1 MTLDEKIV
9 VSAYTGFLMCDLN
22 EVHKYIE
29 KLLDRPV
36 FTHELENALVWKEI
50 REKSKLDFLKICNGE
65 EVHVCEESE

>member
-9 VSAYTGFLMCDLN
+9 VSAYTEYLMCDFN

-29 KLLDRPV
+29 KLLGRPV
-36 FTHELENALVWKEI
+36 FTHELATDLIQKEI
-50 REKSKLDFLKICNGE
+50 REKSKPDFLKICNGE